1 MMSLFFSEYLSEP
14 LFILRRLMV
23 EIAFFSPGQNIWQKV
38 KEIKQN
44 WTRPHASYILKQGA
58 GWNNLD
64 TNRTS

>member
-1 MMSLFFSEYLSEP
+1 
-14 LFILRRLMV
+14 MV

>member
-23 EIAFFSPGQNIWQKV
+23 EIAFLSPGQNIWQKV

-44 WTRPHASYILKQGA
+44 WTG
-58 GWNNLD
+58 
-64 TNRTS
+64 TTSIQIERAETS